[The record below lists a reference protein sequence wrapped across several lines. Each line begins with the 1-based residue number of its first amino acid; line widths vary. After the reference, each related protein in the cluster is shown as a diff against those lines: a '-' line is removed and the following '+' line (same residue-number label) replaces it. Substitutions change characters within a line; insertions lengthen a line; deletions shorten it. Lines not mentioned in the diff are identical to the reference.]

1 MDTLKDKVTIFAP
14 ASVSNVGPG
23 FDILGFALEGKGDTI
38 TLSTREDS
46 AYIIEAIGADLPTDP
61 EKNVATVALRS
72 FCKEI
77 GYKGGFTI
85 RIEKNFTPGSGLGSS
100 ASSAV
105 GAVFA
110 ANELLQTGYS
120 KEELI
125 SYALDGEELA
135 SGNRH
140 ADNVA
145 PCMLGG
151 FVAVK
156 SCDPFDGFQV
166 AYPED
171 LKVLIIFPDIVIK
184 TAEARSILPT
194 EVSMSDA
201 IQQAAN
207 MAGLI
212 NGLTTAN
219 YTMVKNSLKD
229 VLAQPYRKKLIQAY
243 DEVERLCEDSESIGF
258 NISGSGPSMFS
269 FFKKEQDLTQL
280 RESIKELYSDRGINC
295 RLHESVINGSGA
307 EIVND

>member
-1 MDTLKDKVTIFAP
+1 MNKDSVKVFAP

-23 FDILGFALEGKGDTI
+23 FDILGFALEAMGDKI
-38 TLSTREDS
+38 TLSKREGT
-46 AYIIEAIGADLPTDP
+46 AYIIDAVGADLPTDP

-72 FCKEI
+72 FCNEI
-77 GYKGGFTI
+77 GYEGGFLI

-110 ANELLQTGYS
+110 ANELLQAGYS

-125 SYALDGEELA
+125 SFALDGESLA
-135 SGNRH
+135 SGHRH

-145 PCMLGG
+145 PCILGG

-156 SCDPFDGFQV
+156 GCDPFDGFQV
-166 AYPED
+166 AYPKA
-171 LKVLIIFPDIVIK
+171 LKVLIIFPDIVVK
-184 TAEARSILPT
+184 TSDARGLLPK
-194 EVSMSDA
+194 EVPMSLA

-219 YTMVKNSLKD
+219 YIMIKNSLKD
-229 VLAQPYRKKLIQAY
+229 VLAQPYRKRLIQAY
-243 DEVERLCEDSESIGF
+243 DEVGKLCEEHGSIGF

-269 FFKKEQDLTQL
+269 FFKQEQDLTQL
-280 RESIKELYSDRGINC
+280 KESFKELYSAKGINC
-295 RLHESVINGSGA
+295 RLHESAINGRGA
-307 EIVND
+307 EVIDIG

>member
-1 MDTLKDKVTIFAP
+1 MNKNSVKVFAP

-23 FDILGFALEGKGDTI
+23 FDILGFALEGMGDKI
-38 TLSTREDS
+38 TLSKRNGE
-46 AYIIEAIGADLPTDP
+46 AYMIEAVGVELPTDP
-61 EKNVATVALRS
+61 DKNVATVALKS
-72 FCKEI
+72 FCDEI
-77 GYKGGFTI
+77 GYEGGFNI

-110 ANELLQTGYS
+110 ANELLDAGFS
-120 KEELI
+120 REELI
-125 SYALDGEELA
+125 KFALDGEMLA

-166 AYPED
+166 AYPKG
-171 LKVLIIFPDIVIK
+171 LKVLIVFPDVQIK
-184 TAEARSILPT
+184 TADARGILPK
-194 EVSMSDA
+194 EISMTDA
-201 IQQAAN
+201 ILQASN

-219 YTMVKNSLKD
+219 YRLIRDSLQD
-229 VLAQPYRKKLIQAY
+229 VLAQPYRKKLIPGY
-243 DEVERLCEDSESIGF
+243 NDVETVCVENDAVGF
-258 NISGSGPSMFS
+258 NISGSGPTMFA
-269 FFKKEQDLTQL
+269 FFKKEQDLSAIKKWIGEFYQAKGIAC
-280 RESIKELYSDRGINC
+280 RFHESGINAKG
-295 RLHESVINGSGA
+295 V
-307 EIVND
+307 EILNS